1 LFSEPAAKRGVA
13 LRAPILA
20 RSLLYSNPGNI
31 EGKAMHAI
39 LGFFIVGGIGVGS
52 LMLALQAISDGL
64 QGL

>member
-1 LFSEPAAKRGVA
+1 
-13 LRAPILA
+13 
-20 RSLLYSNPGNI
+20 
-31 EGKAMHAI
+31 MHAI